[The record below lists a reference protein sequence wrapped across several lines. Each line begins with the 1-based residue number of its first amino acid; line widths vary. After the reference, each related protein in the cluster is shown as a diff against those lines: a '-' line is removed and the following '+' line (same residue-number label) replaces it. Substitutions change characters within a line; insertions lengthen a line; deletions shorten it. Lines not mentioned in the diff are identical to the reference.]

1 MKHVVDLTVL
11 ISLVSLI
18 FYLIRLGYVH
28 QASVGLIC
36 LITFNQTFLIRM
48 YVNPYESRRH

>member
-48 YVNPYESRRH
+48 YVSPYESRRH